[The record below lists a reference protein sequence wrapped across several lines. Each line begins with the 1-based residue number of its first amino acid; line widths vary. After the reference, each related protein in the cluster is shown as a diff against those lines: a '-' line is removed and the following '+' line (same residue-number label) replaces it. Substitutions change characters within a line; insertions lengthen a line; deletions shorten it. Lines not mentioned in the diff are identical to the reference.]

1 MISLYWPFGR
11 LGRTPETCIYPFAMA
26 DSAMVSILVLI
37 SIVFAGK
44 AYPVSV
50 DSCPMYGCRPFG
62 TFSYTLKMTSNVGMA
77 WPRNFIQGALTNSL
91 GCAANNINIVCQAK
105 GLQHEYD
112 LLFLINSFRI
122 VALKL
127 GNIWHYFKT
136 YVYCTSYDI
145 DLLLYFVIALNEISR
160 IVALKLHTSIV

>member
-1 MISLYWPFGR
+1 MSHS
-11 LGRTPETCIYPFAMA
+11 ETSIYPFVMA

-37 SIVFAGK
+37 PIVFVGK

-50 DSCPMYGCRPFG
+50 DSCPMYGCRPSG

-77 WPRNFIQGALTNSL
+77 WPRNFIQGPLTNSL
-91 GCAANNINIVCQAK
+91 GCAANNVNIVCQAK

-112 LLFLINSFRI
+112 LLFLMNSFRI

-127 GNIWHYFKT
+127 GNI
-136 YVYCTSYDI
+136 
-145 DLLLYFVIALNEISR
+145 
-160 IVALKLHTSIV
+160 